1 MAITANNTTLTFND
15 ATTQTT
21 SAVTAVNVSTGI
33 SSSGGKTPTLT
44 NTGVTSV
51 AAGTG
56 ITVSAS
62 TGGVT
67 ITNSLPGAVS
77 SVNGQTGA
85 IVNTTFNSIGSYAA
99 GSPMTNPSVVDYTA
113 GSTVSGNTILQNTI
127 QRNGPFATINSNAV
141 PANQGQTGTWRAM
154 GRSRGENDEGTQLN
168 GSNLWVRVS

>member
-51 AAGTG
+51 TAGTG

-67 ITNSLPGAVS
+67 ITNSSPG
-77 SVNGQTGA
+77 GA
-85 IVNTTFNSIGSYAA
+85 
-99 GSPMTNPSVVDYTA
+99 PSTAQVLSATA
-113 GSTVSGNTILQNTI
+113 GATADAVGVYCVNSKAGAGTVNQNGTTSGGSLT
-127 QRNGPFATINSNAV
+127 NGMS
-141 PANQGQTGTWRAM
+141 GTWRNM
-154 GRSRGENDEGTQLN
+154 GGGQLIENQQNSTLLLRI
-168 GSNLWVRVS
+168 S